1 MSTEGSRHDGDKAA
15 MVEAMFDRLARRYD
29 RMNDIMTLGNHR
41 LWKRAATHAL
51 LAPTGA
57 APARVLDVATG
68 TGDLALTVLR
78 TRPRARAVGLDFSAL
93 MLAEARARGR
103 AEAPPDGRLALVRG
117 DALALPFPDGA
128 FSAASSGFALRNVV
142 DLGRMFRELHR
153 VLAPGGRVALL
164 DLVPVPAPPPWT
176 RLAQF
181 HLQRVVPKL
190 GAVLAGDAA
199 AYRYLPSSVGTIPP
213 LPAIE
218 RMLRE
223 AGFCDVR
230 HRLFGLGTVALIT
243 GTREAP
249 EAPPR

>member
-1 MSTEGSRHDGDKAA
+1 MSTGREKAA

-41 LWKRAATHAL
+41 LWKRAATRAL
-51 LAPTGA
+51 LAPASA

-68 TGDLALTVLR
+68 TGDLALAVLR
-78 TRPRARAVGLDFSAL
+78 AWPGARVVGLDFSAP
-93 MLAEARARGR
+93 MLAEARARGG
-103 AEAPPDGRLALVRG
+103 AVAAPDGGLALVRG

-128 FSAASSGFALRNVV
+128 FTAASSGFALRNVV
-142 DLGRMFRELHR
+142 DLGRMFQELYR

-181 HLQRVVPKL
+181 HLRRVVPKL
-190 GAVLAGDAA
+190 GAALAGDAA
-199 AYRYLPSSVGTIPP
+199 AYSYLPSSVGTIPP
-213 LPAIE
+213 LPALE

-223 AGFCDVR
+223 VGFRDVR
-230 HRLFGLGTVALIT
+230 HRLFGLGTVVLIT
-243 GTREAP
+243 GTRAAP
-249 EAPPR
+249 EASPR